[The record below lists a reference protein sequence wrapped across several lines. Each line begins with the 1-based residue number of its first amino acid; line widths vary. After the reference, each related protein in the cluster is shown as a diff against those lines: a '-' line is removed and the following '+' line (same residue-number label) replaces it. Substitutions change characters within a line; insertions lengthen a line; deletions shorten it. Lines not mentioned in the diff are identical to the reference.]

1 MTRSHSPEHIVER
14 MKDYFIRQIAW
25 FEEMSSDTSRIDK
38 ESSESELA
46 QFAEEQRDQ
55 QRKTQSLA
63 EEFSGLKREWD
74 DCDTCFEEDRK
85 AIRELAQ
92 RADALSVQLQARI
105 ASTLDATEMQKA
117 AISEMMGEI
126 RQGKGFLG
134 KFRATG
140 PDEPGYLDQ
149 KA

>member
-1 MTRSHSPEHIVER
+1 MTRIHSPEHIAER
-14 MKDYFIRQIAW
+14 MKDYFNRQIAW
-25 FEEMSSDTSRIDK
+25 FEEMSVDFSRID
-38 ESSESELA
+38 ETLDGPELA
-46 QFAEEQRDQ
+46 QLVEEQLGQ

-63 EEFSGLKREWD
+63 EEFKGLKREWD
-74 DCDTCFEEDRK
+74 DCDTCSEEDRK

-92 RADALSVQLQARI
+92 RADALSVELQERI
-105 ASTLDATEMQKA
+105 ASAMNVTEAHKT
-117 AISEMMGEI
+117 AISETMGQI

-134 KFRATG
+134 KFRASG

>member
-25 FEEMSSDTSRIDK
+25 FEEMSSDTSRIDE
-38 ESSESELA
+38 ESSEPELA
-46 QFAEEQRDQ
+46 QFAEEQRAQ
-55 QRKTQSLA
+55 QRKTESFV
-63 EEFSGLKREWD
+63 EEFRGLKREWD
-74 DCDTCFEEDRK
+74 DCDTCSEEDRT

-105 ASTLDATEMQKA
+105 ESTVNATEMQKA
-117 AISEMMGEI
+117 AISERMGKI